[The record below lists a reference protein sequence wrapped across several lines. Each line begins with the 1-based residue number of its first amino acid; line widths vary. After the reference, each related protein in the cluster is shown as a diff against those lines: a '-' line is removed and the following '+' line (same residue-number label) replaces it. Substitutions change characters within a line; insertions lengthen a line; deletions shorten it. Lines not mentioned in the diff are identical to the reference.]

1 MGFNL
6 FHYFTPKDKKFF
18 PLFEKLSMNL
28 ITMSTT
34 LNALLDAQ
42 GGEQRTALVNEIE
55 QLEQVSD
62 DLTRDTLRELGLN
75 FITPFDR
82 EDIHN
87 LVTHIADAAGFIH
100 NTAKKIAIYKL
111 KTITPEMIRLGDLIQ
126 KGAEEINTAIKEL
139 QDVRSHKLMAESII
153 KINNLESEADLIYDL
168 ALNKLFEEEQDP
180 IQLIKYKDLL
190 TLLEIATDKCE
201 DVANVLETIMI
212 KNA

>member
-34 LNALLDAQ
+34 LNALLNAP
-42 GGEQRTALVNEIE
+42 GGERRTALVNEIE

-100 NTAKKIAIYKL
+100 NTAKKIAIYKV
-111 KTITPEMIRLGDLIQ
+111 KTITPEMIKLGDLIQ
-126 KGAEEINTAIKEL
+126 KGAEEIDTAIKEL
-139 QDVRSHKLMAESII
+139 QDVRSHTLMAESIV